1 MLPFSL
7 IVCYAMPWNGG
18 FERAHAC
25 RDCVSIMIARLRSI
39 WGHGDVRH
47 LADGG
52 RFKLLKTGTELIAS
66 FGFTWYLANRAGEHV
81 FDEFVYL
88 TSLLSMLSI
97 CAYMGISDSMTR
109 SVARGFDSSFT
120 RGVSFASRVALS
132 GTAILLGIAAYY
144 AYTGNT
150 DRAMG
155 VLICA
160 LFFPVFRPLE
170 GFSPFLNGRQ
180 EFGRE
185 ARYFSSLTLGR
196 IAAGLLA
203 TFLFPGIAWVVML
216 AYMGTH
222 LILAGFFCMQCR
234 KRVVDTRED
243 PELIGYG
250 AFTTLVSG
258 IVMLENNFDK
268 VIVGTLGQP
277 EQIGMLYLALMPYS
291 KLRSVVIPLLSVF
304 SARFATGRTQVTG
317 RKLIYLLCAGV
328 AFAVGAAAFMTLLL
342 HFFFVGYRDAIPL
355 AQLLSLVLVATPM
368 NLIFNNYY
376 RAIAYRKAIL
386 VPTLSS
392 RLLTLALVIPAWHIA
407 GLWGLV
413 SLKFLEQ
420 GIVLVLHLYYWR
432 RPCPNDL
439 HP

>member
-1 MLPFSL
+1 
-7 IVCYAMPWNGG
+7 V
-18 FERAHAC
+18 
-25 RDCVSIMIARLRSI
+25 IARLRSI

-47 LADGG
+47 LVDGG
-52 RFKLLKTGTELIAS
+52 RFKLLKTGTELVAS
-66 FGFTWYLANRAGEHV
+66 FGFTWYLANRAGDHV

-144 AYTGNT
+144 YHAGNT

-203 TFLFPGIAWVVML
+203 TLLFPGIAWTVML
-216 AYMGTH
+216 AYLGTH

-234 KRVVDTRED
+234 KRVVDKRED

-291 KLRSVVIPLLSVF
+291 KLRSVIIPLLSVF

-317 RKLIYLLCAGV
+317 RKLLYLLGAGA
-328 AFAVGAAAFMTLLL
+328 AFAVGAAVFMTFLL
-342 HFFFVGYRDAIPL
+342 HFFFVDYRDAIPL
-355 AQLLSLVLVATPM
+355 AQLVSLVLVATPM
-368 NLIFNNYY
+368 NLLFNNYY
-376 RAIAYRKAIL
+376 RAIAFRKAIL

-392 RLLTLALVIPAWHIA
+392 RLLTLALVIPAWYVA

-413 SLKFLEQ
+413 LLKFLEQ
-420 GIVLVLHLYYWR
+420 GIVLVLHFYYWR
-432 RPCPNDL
+432 RVPGSDPR
-439 HP
+439 P